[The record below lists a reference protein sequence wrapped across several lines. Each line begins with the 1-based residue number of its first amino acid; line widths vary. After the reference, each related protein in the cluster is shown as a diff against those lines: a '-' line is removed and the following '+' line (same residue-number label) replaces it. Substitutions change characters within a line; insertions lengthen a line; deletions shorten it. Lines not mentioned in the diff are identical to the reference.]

1 MHWPSGGIVMKC
13 WLGLRGHVV
22 LMIKIHDQC
31 TGFFFD
37 ALAISIS
44 LKDHVEITYFINV
57 FEISRL
63 AL

>member
-1 MHWPSGGIVMKC
+1 MKC

-31 TGFFFD
+31 TGFFLD